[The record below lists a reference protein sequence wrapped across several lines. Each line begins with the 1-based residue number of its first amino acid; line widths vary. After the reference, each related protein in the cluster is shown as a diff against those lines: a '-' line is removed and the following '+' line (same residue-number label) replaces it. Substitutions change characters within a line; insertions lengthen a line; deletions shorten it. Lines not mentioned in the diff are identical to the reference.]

1 MPEGMKFDSEKPRAG
16 LVLGGFSTALLEVSK
31 VGTFGAKKYAP
42 NNWKLVN
49 PERYIDA
56 LFRHLFQWMGSDP
69 NDSETGIS
77 HLAHATWNALA
88 ILQLT
93 TTTEEGKKCIEEKIE
108 QLKLPLEFEGDC
120 QPEET
125 RYTFGSR
132 QE

>member
-16 LVLGGFSTALLEVSK
+16 LVLGGFAEALLEVSK

-42 NNWKLVN
+42 NNWKLVD
-49 PERYIDA
+49 PERYVDA
-56 LFRHLFQWMGSDP
+56 MFRHLFQWMGP
-69 NDSETGIS
+69 NRNDSETGIS
-77 HLAHATWNALA
+77 HLAHAAWNALA

-93 TTTEEGKKCIEEKIE
+93 PTTEEKIE
-108 QLKLPLEFEGDC
+108 QLKLPLEFEGGY
-120 QPEET
+120 QPDGT